1 MKEYIY
7 KIGSVVKAKV
17 TEDLIGSYPDT
28 YSSLNGELIV
38 ISVGEDPLFPY
49 EVVNPRTLE
58 KFVVTEEELLP
69 KFNLKRRIE

>member
-7 KIGSVVKAKV
+7 KIGSVVRAKV
-17 TEDLIGSYPDT
+17 TEDLLSSYSDN
-28 YSSLNGELIV
+28 YSSLDGELIV
-38 ISVGEDPLFPY
+38 ISVGKDPLFPY

-58 KFVVTEEELLP
+58 TFKLTEKEVLP